1 MIWTNIKQAVRY
13 ILNQKKYSL
22 VVVFGLSVGMAASFL
37 IYSYV
42 YYEKSYDNFHQYGDN
57 LYRVVVTNQKSLK
70 AYKSPFSYSP
80 QGPVAMAEIPEVK
93 NAVRLLTRA
102 QVIISKPPGEKEAEP
117 YTVQQYYYADS
128 SFFDL
133 FSFPLIHGN
142 PKTVLVEPGSV
153 VISQTIASK
162 LFGNVN
168 PVGEQLKVDGQYSC
182 RITGVFKDIP
192 ENTHLR
198 FSLLFSLSSL
208 NWIMG
213 KNAWEN
219 HSFFTYLLLKE
230 GSNPRDVESKLTVAY
245 LKENRAVNQA
255 KCEWKLQPVGD
266 AYLKTT
272 DFTSKPEAFKFGDN
286 RIVYFLSLIAIFVL
300 CIAGINYINL
310 TTAKA
315 AERYKEIGVRKT
327 NGAGKLQL
335 LYQFFTE
342 SVLFNMLAILLAGV
356 MVILVYAWFTNAMG
370 FSFSFRQSKGFW
382 MVVIVT
388 LAITVFLP
396 GIFTS
401 LVLSSHN
408 PLKIQS
414 ASSVRS
420 SRFSFRN
427 GLVIFQFIIII
438 GLMVGV
444 IVVNQQLKYVH
455 SVDLGFQKEQ
465 VLVLNA
471 PRIGFNDEKGGLLET
486 FRQNLTRYPEIVDVT
501 ASVNIPGQRFGSGNG
516 GPALKGEENHDTYF
530 RVGRVMPNYL
540 DFYGIKLIAGRN
552 FSGNRDTDNQS
563 VIINEE
569 GVKEF
574 GLKDPVDAISKKAI
588 WNGHECTIIGVTQ
601 SFHQQSLHILPE
613 PMILYTMPFENTY
626 NYMLVRLN
634 PGNFEKSITLIES
647 EYKSTF
653 AGNPFDYFFL
663 DIFFDQQYKK
673 DIAFRKLFSFFSV
686 IALLIGFLGLYGLTT
701 FRIIKRTKEIG
712 VRKVNGAKISE
723 VVIMLNK
730 DIVKW
735 VAIAFFIAVP
745 LAYFAMHLWLENFAY
760 KTTLS
765 WWIFALA
772 GLLALGI
779 ALLTVSWQSWKAATR
794 NPVEA
799 LRYE

>member
-1 MIWTNIKQAVRY
+1 MIWTNVKQAVRY

-22 VVVFGLSVGMAASFL
+22 VVVIGLSVGLAASFL

-42 YYEKSYDNFHQYGDN
+42 YYEKSYDNFHRQGDN
-57 LYRVVVTNQKSLK
+57 LYRVVVTNKEGLK
-70 AYKSPFSYSP
+70 PYKSPYSYSP
-80 QGPVAMAEIPEVK
+80 QGPVAVSEIPEVK
-93 NAVRLLTRA
+93 NYVRLLTRP
-102 QVIISKPPGEKEAEP
+102 QVVISNPSDKKEAEP
-117 YTVQQYYYADS
+117 CTVQQYYYADS

-133 FSFPLIHGN
+133 FTFPLIQGN
-142 PKTVLVEPGSV
+142 PKTVLAEPGSV
-153 VISQTIASK
+153 VISQAIATK
-162 LFGNVN
+162 LFGHAN
-168 PVGEQLKVDGQYSC
+168 PLGEQLTVDGQYSF
-182 RITGVFKDIP
+182 TVSGVFKDIP

-198 FSLLFSLSSL
+198 FNLLFSLNSL

-219 HSFFTYLLLKE
+219 HSFFTYLLLKD
-230 GSNPRDVESKLTVAY
+230 GANPRDVESKITAAY

-255 KCEWKLQPVGD
+255 TCEWKLQPVGD

-272 DFTSKPEAFKFGDN
+272 DFTSKPESFKFGDN
-286 RIVYFLSLIAIFVL
+286 RIVYFLSLIAILIL

-315 AERYKEIGVRKT
+315 AERFKEIGVRKT

-342 SVLFNMLAILLAGV
+342 SVLFNILGILLAAV
-356 MVILVYAWFTNAMG
+356 IVILVYTWFTNAMG
-370 FSFSFRQSKGFW
+370 FSFSFRQSTGFW
-382 MVVIVT
+382 IVVFAT

-396 GIFTS
+396 GLLTS

-408 PLKIQS
+408 PVKIQS
-414 ASSVRS
+414 SNNARS
-420 SRFSFRN
+420 RGFSFRD

-444 IVVNQQLKYVH
+444 VVVNEQLKYVH

-471 PRIGFNDEKGGLLET
+471 PRIGFNNGQENQLES
-486 FRQNLTRYPEIVDVT
+486 FRQELTKHPEVADVT

-552 FSGNRDTDNQS
+552 FSGNRDADNQS
-563 VIINEE
+563 IIINEE
-569 GVKEF
+569 GVAEF
-574 GLKDPVDAISKKAI
+574 GLKDAADAISKKAT
-588 WNGHECTIIGVTQ
+588 WNGRECTIIGVTQ

-613 PMILYTMPFENTY
+613 PMIIYTMPFENTY
-626 NYMLVRLN
+626 NYILVRLIA
-634 PGNFEKSITLIES
+634 GDFEKSIALVER
-647 EYKSTF
+647 EYKAAF

-663 DIFFDQQYKK
+663 DSFFDQQYKK

-712 VRKVNGAKISE
+712 VRKVNGARISE
-723 VVIMLNK
+723 VVVLLNK

-735 VAIAFFIAVP
+735 VVIAFVIATP
-745 LAYFAMHLWLENFAY
+745 IAYYAMHKWLENFAY
-760 KTTLS
+760 KTNLS

>member
-22 VVVFGLSVGMAASFL
+22 VVVIGLSVGLAASFL

-70 AYKSPFSYSP
+70 DYKSPYSYSP
-80 QGPVAMAEIPEVK
+80 QGPVAVSEIPEVK
-93 NAVRLLTRA
+93 NYVRLLTRP
-102 QVIISKPPGEKEAEP
+102 QVVISNLSGEKESEP

-133 FSFPLIHGN
+133 FTFPLIQGN
-142 PKTVLVEPGSV
+142 PKTVLAEPGSV
-153 VISQTIASK
+153 VISQTIATK
-162 LFGNVN
+162 LFGNAN
-168 PVGEQLKVDGQYSC
+168 PLGEQLNVDGQYSC
-182 RITGVFKDIP
+182 TVTGVFKDIP

-198 FSLLFSLSSL
+198 FNLLFSLNSL

-219 HSFFTYLLLKE
+219 HSFFTYLLLKD
-230 GSNPRDVESKLTVAY
+230 GANPRDVESKITAAY

-286 RIVYFLSLIAIFVL
+286 RIVYFLSLIAILIL

-315 AERYKEIGVRKT
+315 AERFKEIGVRKT

-342 SVLFNMLAILLAGV
+342 SVLFNILGIQLAGV
-356 MVILVYAWFTNAMG
+356 MVVLVYAWFANAMG
-370 FSFSFRQSKGFW
+370 FSFSFRQSTGFW
-382 MVVIVT
+382 SVVFAT

-396 GIFTS
+396 GLLTS
-401 LVLSSHN
+401 LVLSSYN
-408 PLKIQS
+408 PVKIQS
-414 ASSVRS
+414 TNNASSS
-420 SRFSFRN
+420 GFSFRN

-444 IVVNQQLKYVH
+444 IVVNLQLKYVH

-471 PRIGFNDEKGGLLET
+471 PRIGFNNEKESQLES
-486 FRQNLTRYPEIVDVT
+486 FRQDLTKHPEVADVT

-516 GPALKGEENHDTYF
+516 GPALNGEENHDTYF

-552 FSGNRDTDNQS
+552 FSGNREADNQS

-574 GLKDPVDAISKKAI
+574 GLKDAANAISKKAT

-613 PMILYTMPFENTY
+613 PMIIYTMPFENTY
-626 NYMLVRLN
+626 NYILVRLIA
-634 PGNFEKSITLIES
+634 GDFEKSIALVER
-647 EYKSTF
+647 EYKATF

-663 DIFFDQQYKK
+663 DSFFDQQYKK

-712 VRKVNGAKISE
+712 VRKVNGARISE
-723 VVIMLNK
+723 VVVLLNK

-735 VAIAFFIAVP
+735 VVIAFVIATP
-745 LAYFAMHLWLENFAY
+745 IAYYSMHKWLENFAY
-760 KTTLS
+760 KTNLS